1 VSQPKLID
9 QLRSAIRIRNY
20 SPRTE
25 EAYWHWI
32 KKFIL
37 FHNKRHPSEMGEPE
51 ATALFITPCRRAE
64 GDRLYSEPSPERR
77 AFLYQEILNPAGLDG

>member
-1 VSQPKLID
+1 MSQPKLFD
-9 QLRSAIRIRNY
+9 QFHSAIRIRNY

-37 FHNKRHPSEMGEPE
+37 FHNKRHPNEMGELE
-51 ATALFITPCRRAE
+51 VTT
-64 GDRLYSEPSPERR
+64 
-77 AFLYQEILNPAGLDG
+77 FLSHL